1 MLDSSKEY
9 QGISANRRVF
19 AGHNELYPPPGK
31 HFSWGDRSEGTCL
44 LAAVMTLDLLGTADD
59 DMTAFLIDLLHSQE
73 RHRGWM
79 FSVTVIGIFLARAN
93 LALYQKYRELFEGSP
108 ETQS

>member
-9 QGISANRRVF
+9 QAIPASRRVF
-19 AGHNELYPPPGK
+19 AGHNELHPPPGK
-31 HFSWGDRSEGTCL
+31 RFSWGDREEGTRL
-44 LAAVMTLDLLGTADD
+44 LAAVLTLDLLGVADD
-59 DMTAFLIDLLHSQE
+59 EVTAFLIDLLHSQE

-93 LALYQKYRELFEGSP
+93 LALYQKYRERFERLP
-108 ETQS
+108 ETES